1 MSSNAAQDQI
11 TELLD
16 VPKDFLKEGTQFINR
31 VYTGQKSFV
40 MRFTDLY

>member
-31 VYTGQKSFV
+31 AYSERKHV
-40 MRFTDLY
+40 MLRITD

>member
-31 VYTGQKSFV
+31 AYTSLEHLV
-40 MRFTDLY
+40 VRCTDPY

>member
-31 VYTGQKSFV
+31 AYTDGEPLV
-40 MRFTDLY
+40 VRFADSY